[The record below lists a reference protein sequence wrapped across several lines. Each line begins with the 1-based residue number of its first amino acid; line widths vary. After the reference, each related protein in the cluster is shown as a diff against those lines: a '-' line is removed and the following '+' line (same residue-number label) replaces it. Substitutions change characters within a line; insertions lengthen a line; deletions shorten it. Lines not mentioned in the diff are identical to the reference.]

1 MFLVILNTVYQI
13 VFLIFAL
20 WVAAVAVGYAV
31 KATIDRIKGPKA
43 EPETV
48 DIKGP
53 ALDVI
58 SDACEDICDHY
69 CKYREAYAEDG
80 FEYPPECHNCP
91 LNKIL

>member
-1 MFLVILNTVYQI
+1 MFLVFLNTAYQI

-31 KATIDRIKGPKA
+31 KATIDRIREPKA

-48 DIKGP
+48 EIKGP

-69 CKYREAYAEDG
+69 CKYRDANVSDG
-80 FEYPPECHNCP
+80 REFPPQCDECP
-91 LNKIL
+91 LNRIL